1 MTKNIDADVRQ
12 FKLANGEE
20 ILCEVVQWSEHME
33 EIEILTRKAMR
44 LIMQENGDGFK
55 YYAVRPWMVYQESD
69 EDLIILNS
77 NHVVGIAFPTRTLLL
92 QYYEAVA
99 DMNEMHNVRET
110 EYEEEHRVT
119 ASKKGDKIDDY
130 LSRMDSGSNVIDM
143 FSDKKLH

>member
-1 MTKNIDADVRQ
+1 
-12 FKLANGEE
+12 
-20 ILCEVVQWSEHME
+20 ME

-55 YYAVRPWMVYQESD
+55 YYAFRPWMVYQESD

-99 DMNEMHNVRET
+99 DMSDMHRVRES
-110 EYEEEHRVT
+110 EYEEEHVRPT
-119 ASKKGDKIDDY
+119 KGDKIDDY